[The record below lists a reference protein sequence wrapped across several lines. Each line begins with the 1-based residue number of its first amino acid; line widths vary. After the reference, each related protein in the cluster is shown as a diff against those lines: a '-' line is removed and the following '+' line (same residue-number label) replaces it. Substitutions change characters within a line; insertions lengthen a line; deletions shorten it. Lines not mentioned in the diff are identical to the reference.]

1 VTINPK
7 IFRTSTFRLAA
18 LYLFV
23 FLLSAGALLGYVF
36 WNTVGLLERQ
46 TEDTIRAEVQALGDQ
61 YRLRSLSGVVDVINR
76 RITDETGTLYLL
88 VNKNGERLIG
98 NLAKLPS
105 PDIPDSSWVDFPINK
120 GKGVK
125 QVRHT
130 ARAFHVNLAGGY
142 ELLVGRD
149 VEEQR
154 AFRDVILNALYWGLG
169 LALVLGLG
177 GGFLMSRNFLR
188 RVDAI
193 TDASRTIMAGD
204 LSQRMPVA
212 GSGDELDRLAGSLNE
227 MLGQIERLMAGM
239 KEVSSNVA
247 HDLKTPLT
255 RLRARAEA
263 ALRTTSGAEHRSALQ
278 QTISES
284 DKLLQTF
291 NALLSIARAE
301 SGQARE
307 GLNQIDAADVLRDVA
322 ELYEPLLEDS
332 GGSLKIGALPAL
344 HVQADRQLL
353 AQAFSNIIDNAMKYG
368 TAEGGDTVNI
378 SLSAHVENDHA
389 VIGIADAGQGIA
401 PEDRE
406 RVLGRFVRLDESR
419 SKPGN
424 GLGLSLAASVM
435 KLHSGTLQLAD
446 AKPGLK
452 VVLKLP
458 LSSKASDGQLTV
470 QKML

>member
-7 IFRTSTFRLAA
+7 IFKTSTFRLAA
-18 LYLFV
+18 IYLTV
-23 FLLSAGALLGYVF
+23 FLLSVGALLGYVF
-36 WNTVGLLERQ
+36 WNTIGLLERQ
-46 TEDTIRAEVQALGDQ
+46 TEETIRAEVQALGDQ
-61 YRLRSLSGVVDVINR
+61 YRVRGLSGVVDVINR
-76 RITDETGTLYLL
+76 RMTDDTGTLYLL
-88 VNKNGERLIG
+88 INAENDRLIG
-98 NLAKLPS
+98 NLVAMPAPRPS
-105 PDIPDSSWVDFPINK
+105 DSSWVDFSINK
-120 GKGVK
+120 GKGPAQTK
-125 QVRHT
+125 HS
-130 ARAFHVNLAGGY
+130 ARAFYVQLSGGY

-149 VEEQR
+149 VEELR
-154 AFRDVILNALYWGLG
+154 AFRRVILRGFYWGLG

-177 GGFLMSRNFLR
+177 GGFLMSRNFLK

-212 GSGDELDRLAGSLNE
+212 GSDDELDRLANSLNE
-227 MLGQIERLMAGM
+227 MLSQIERLMAGM

-263 ALRTTSGAEHRSALQ
+263 ALRSSSNGEHRAALQ

-291 NALLSIARAE
+291 NALMSIARAE
-301 SGQARE
+301 AGQARE
-307 GLNQIDAADVLRDVA
+307 GLTQIDAADVLRDVA

-332 GGSLKIGALPAL
+332 GGTLKIADLPPL
-344 HVQADRQLL
+344 NVRADRQLL

-368 TAEGGDTVNI
+368 ASHDGEKTNVNI
-378 SLSAHVENDHA
+378 DAKIIDDQV
-389 VIGIADAGQGIA
+389 VISIADAGQGVSI
-401 PEDRE
+401 ENRE

-424 GLGLSLAASVM
+424 GLGLSLVSSVM
-435 KLHSGTLQLAD
+435 QLHGGKIELLD
-446 AKPGLK
+446 AVPGLK
-452 VVLKLP
+452 VNLTLP
-458 LSSKASDGQLTV
+458 LSPEPR
-470 QKML
+470 

>member
-23 FLLSAGALLGYVF
+23 FLLSVGALLGYVF

-61 YRLRSLSGVVDVINR
+61 YRVRSLSGVIDVINR

-88 VNKNGERLIG
+88 ANANGERLIG
-98 NLAKLPS
+98 NLATLPS
-105 PDIPDSSWVDFPINK
+105 ANIPDSTWVDFPINK
-120 GKGVK
+120 GKGAK
-125 QVRHT
+125 QVRHM
-130 ARAFHVNLAGGY
+130 ARAYHVNLAGGY

-154 AFRDVILNALYWGLG
+154 AFRNVILNALYWGLG
-169 LALVLGLG
+169 LALALGLG

-227 MLGQIERLMAGM
+227 MLGQIERLMVGM

-263 ALRTTSGAEHRSALQ
+263 ALRSASGDEHRAALQ

-284 DKLLQTF
+284 DRLLQTF

-332 GGSLKIGALPAL
+332 GGSLIIAALPTL

-368 TAEGGDTVNI
+368 AAEGGGAINI
-378 SLSAHVENDHA
+378 SLSAHAENDYA
-389 VIGIADAGQGIA
+389 VISIADAGQGIA

-435 KLHSGTLQLAD
+435 KLHGGSLQLSD
-446 AKPGLK
+446 AEPGLR

-458 LSSKASDGQLTV
+458 LISKSAIPVKID
-470 QKML
+470 